1 MEQLSTYIRRYCTI
15 TDDDLTAV
23 VSRFRFRAVRRGSLI
38 LQPGQIC
45 GEYIYIESGAF
56 RMFRQ
61 QGDHDAT
68 AWVFF
73 EDDSFCEL
81 PSFLRQTPS
90 VVAVQALED
99 SRIWSLSHA
108 DMERLYGLV
117 PAWQEFARRQWERTM
132 LQFVDVAQA
141 YQTDPAEVRHAKLT
155 ADRRLLHRLS
165 GRHLAS
171 LLGITPYTLSRLRRK
186 R

>member
-1 MEQLSTYIRRYCTI
+1 MEQLKTYIRRYCSI
-15 TDDDLTAV
+15 AEDDLTAV
-23 VSRFRFRAVRRGSLI
+23 VALFQFRTVRRGSLI
-38 LQPGQIC
+38 LQPGQVC

-81 PSFLRQTPS
+81 PSFLRQIPS
-90 VVAVQALED
+90 AVAVQALED
-99 SRIWSLSHA
+99 CRIWSLSHV

-117 PAWQEFARRQWERTM
+117 PAWQEFARRQWERTI
-132 LQFVDVAQA
+132 LQFVDMAQT
-141 YQTDPAEVRHAKLT
+141 YQTDSAAVRYAKLT
-155 ADRRLLHRLS
+155 ADRRLLQRVS